1 MSSHLAGPLTIKVR
15 RPRALRAAHACAL
28 IARDLPARQDE
39 LDGAAATDKSPE
51 ERAPHARTDAL
62 VPTEKIAGKKRCAT
76 VIDNSEA
83 KEVMR
88 AVMSKWSKYGMNVA
102 DIEFCALHPPRAP
115 RRILP
120 PAAHSPHARSRYRR
134 PPTPRGAAQA
144 R

>member
-51 ERAPHARTDAL
+51 ERAPHARTDDL
-62 VPTEKIAGKKRCAT
+62 VPTEKIAGKKRCAM

-83 KEVMR
+83 KEEPNFNRTVT
-88 AVMSKWSKYGMNVA
+88 G
-102 DIEFCALHPPRAP
+102 L
-115 RRILP
+115 LP
-120 PAAHSPHARSRYRR
+120 NCHR
-134 PPTPRGAAQA
+134 TVTEL
-144 R
+144 